1 MNEYKYIKKIVK
13 LLERHDCQNWVHLQT
28 KKRFLKEELIVS
40 LFFRFHTYGT
50 LEDTNIQWVEIDLNE
65 DDYNLLKKSFKDL
78 RSVSGKL
85 AADGYGLQ
93 LFSTRKANSPANE
106 DALETWFSPMSPN
119 DIVFENLDK
128 IIDLFKKVG
137 E

>member
-13 LLERHDCQNWVHLQT
+13 LLGKHDCQNYVHLEIKST
-28 KKRFLKEELIVS
+28 FLKEKLIES

-50 LEDTNIQWVEIDLNE
+50 LEDTKIQWVEIDLNE
-65 DDYNLLKKSFKDL
+65 EDYSLLKKSFKDL
-78 RSVSGKL
+78 TSVSGKR

-93 LFSTRKANSPANE
+93 LFSSRKSNSPANE
-106 DALETWFSPMSPN
+106 DALEMWFSPMSPN
-119 DIVFENLDK
+119 DIVFENLEK
-128 IIDLFKKVG
+128 IIDLFKKFG